1 MISSIVPV
9 IHNARGGGGTT
20 YERGRDARRKFW
32 IEPLIVKETY
42 LGVAQAFLSPK
53 RDHVIGYIFIFF
65 RVQP

>member
-1 MISSIVPV
+1 MP
-9 IHNARGGGGTT
+9 GGGGETT

-32 IEPLIVKETY
+32 IEPLKETY

-53 RDHVIGYIFIFF
+53 RDYVIGYIFIFF